1 MNNKM
6 TVVIFF
12 LCVISCTMYGDFQA
26 SFKAGRKAFAQK
38 QYQEALKNYQEAAR
52 QTTVPGQCYQSLRA
66 MAEVYQVQKDWKKA
80 EEIISQILK
89 DEKIPARNRM
99 SAQVFLG
106 DCKLKQKNI
115 AAAAAEFQ
123 KVSAYGIQNKESHY
137 AMLSCGT
144 LNIQLKK
151 FDEAK
156 KCYQTLIDDPNVD
169 EDRKNRA
176 KVGMGNVLY
185 LQGKNIEAVSLLTAI
200 AADSE
205 QPANLRA
212 DAFTVIARSQYKMKA
227 YKEAYDADLSVIALE
242 GIPAYFKAGAYM
254 HAITIQG
261 GIFRNY
267 PLAKKLLNDFKKM
280 PNLTASQKKWISNY
294 RARIRKAE
302 HTL

>member
-6 TVVIFF
+6 TVVISF
-12 LCVISCTMYGDFQA
+12 LCMISCAMYGDFQT
-26 SFKAGRKAFAQK
+26 SFKAGRKAFSQK
-38 QYQEALKNYQEAAR
+38 QYGEALKNYQEAA
-52 QTTVPGQCYQSLRA
+52 QLTSMPGQRYQTLRA
-66 MAEVYQVQKDWKKA
+66 MAEVYQVQKDWEKA
-80 EEIISQILK
+80 EDTLAQILK
-89 DEKIPARNRM
+89 DESIPAANRM

-115 AAAAAEFQ
+115 TAAAAEFQ
-123 KVSAYGIQNKESHY
+123 KVSSYGIQNKESHY

-144 LNIQLKK
+144 LYRQLKK

-156 KCYQTLIDDPNVD
+156 KCFQTLIDDPNVD
-169 EDRKNRA
+169 ADRKNRA

-185 LQGKNIEAVSLLTAI
+185 LQGKYIEAVSLLTAV
-200 AADSE
+200 ATDSDL
-205 QPANLRA
+205 PANLCA

-227 YKEAYDADLSVIALE
+227 YKDAYEADLSVIALD

-280 PNLTASQKKWISNY
+280 PNLTASQKKWITNY